1 MYAPDDHAVTL
12 EGTVVCDDNAPA
24 AVLQVALTY
33 GDRRVVKPLR
43 ARFVLVTATG
53 QRVSIKTRDETAVE
67 GLATTTHC
75 ARWEVLAATDAGR
88 RVASE
93 APPTEAWVSL
103 TEARV
108 RAGDRVW
115 VEAASVQR
123 GAHAPGAPDTARALR
138 GWGSRRAARRARA
151 RRRRR
156 LKGHEFSRRWRSGR
170 SRKPQGH
177 RRRPRMGGCGTVRP
191 RRWVCRCGIRGCW

>member
-1 MYAPDDHAVTL
+1 MYAPDGHAVTL

-123 GAHAPGAPDTARALR
+123 GTHAPGAPDTARALR
-138 GWGSRRAARRARA
+138 VVGLSARGEAGARTTTA
-151 RRRRR
+151 TPE
-156 LKGHEFSRRWRSGR
+156 G
-170 SRKPQGH
+170 
-177 RRRPRMGGCGTVRP
+177 VRILAVLALGAVVQAVWP
-191 RRWVCRCGIRGCW
+191 

>member
-1 MYAPDDHAVTL
+1 MYAPDGHAVTL

-93 APPTEAWVSL
+93 APPTEAWVRL
-103 TEARV
+103 TEARC
-108 RAGDRVW
+108 
-115 VEAASVQR
+115 
-123 GAHAPGAPDTARALR
+123 ARAIGCGWRPPRCSGARTRRVHPTRR
-138 GWGSRRAARRARA
+138 GRCGGGALGARRGGRA
-151 RRRRR
+151 HDD
-156 LKGHEFSRRWRSGR
+156 GDA
-170 SRKPQGH
+170 
-177 RRRPRMGGCGTVRP
+177 
-191 RRWVCRCGIRGCW
+191 